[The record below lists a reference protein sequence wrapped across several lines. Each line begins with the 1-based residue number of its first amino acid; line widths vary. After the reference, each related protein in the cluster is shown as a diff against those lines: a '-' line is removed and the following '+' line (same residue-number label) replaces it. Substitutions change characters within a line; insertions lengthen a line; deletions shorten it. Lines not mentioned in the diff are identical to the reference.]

1 MDKSFL
7 LFFFQ
12 KKVVV
17 LKAEKH
23 LSLGAHGLLKKWLE
37 EIILVPLAFEHVQKT
52 SIGIHCGF
60 VPQLH
65 AAQVRADF
73 EQMIV
78 WVSSYKALL
87 VVSP

>member
-1 MDKSFL
+1 M
-7 LFFFQ
+7 
-12 KKVVV
+12 
-17 LKAEKH
+17 
-23 LSLGAHGLLKKWLE
+23 
-37 EIILVPLAFEHVQKT
+37 PLAFEHVRKT

-65 AAQVRADF
+65 AAQLRMAF
-73 EQMIV
+73 EQVFV

>member
-1 MDKSFL
+1 MVFSKNDCKS
-7 LFFFQ
+7 Q
-12 KKVVV
+12 NI
-17 LKAEKH
+17 
-23 LSLGAHGLLKKWLE
+23 LSS
-37 EIILVPLAFEHVQKT
+37 LAFNHVRKT
-52 SIGIHCGF
+52 GIAIHCGF

-73 EQMIV
+73 EQVIV

>member
-1 MDKSFL
+1 M
-7 LFFFQ
+7 
-12 KKVVV
+12 
-17 LKAEKH
+17 
-23 LSLGAHGLLKKWLE
+23 
-37 EIILVPLAFEHVQKT
+37 PLAFEHVRKT

-65 AAQVRADF
+65 AAQVRAAF
-73 EQMIV
+73 EQVIV